1 MFDDTGS
8 YDADAGY
15 ISGLIQSLKRRK
27 CIERRR
33 VSLCANESIEKLL
46 TNSRGKLKSIREIAA
61 AEYESMGKGL
71 NLLILTD
78 YIRREYEKAV
88 GDPDRPAEK

>member
-46 TNSRGKLKSIREIAA
+46 ANSRGKLKSIREIAA

-88 GDPDRPAEK
+88 GDPRPSS